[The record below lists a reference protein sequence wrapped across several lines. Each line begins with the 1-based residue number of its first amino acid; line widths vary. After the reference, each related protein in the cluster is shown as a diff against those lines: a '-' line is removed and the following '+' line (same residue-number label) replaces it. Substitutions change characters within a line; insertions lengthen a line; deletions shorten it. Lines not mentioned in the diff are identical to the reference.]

1 MLKELKKKKHL
12 HFSILSPA
20 MLFLVIYEKLMAKFD
35 VNLTQLSH
43 LTDKETNYLIVH
55 TAV

>member
-1 MLKELKKKKHL
+1 
-12 HFSILSPA
+12 